1 MRLYYA
7 GCADISAF
15 DDDVFRRGAS
25 PCRPTFRRTC
35 RARPDLCM
43 SWFSWWRSSRSQAPL
58 AASGLRNV
66 ALDRGLARR
75 LAKPASTCAL
85 DCPPI
90 CRGKGA
96 TKPFRKPQSVLM
108 SFPSARQLRGDKGL
122 LHFGRIDS
130 VRHQPLCGGTC
141 IASDWRRPAGTRG
154 RAGELFESSSRGAQQ
169 RGDAGVARRPAFPG
183 LLRFARNDDA
193 GSTQMQYALEAER
206 IRSWKAGKAL

>member
-1 MRLYYA
+1 MCFVVELRHVVPRFDGHAGPARIFACHGSHGGVPPHPRRRLLHP
-7 GCADISAF
+7 GFGTLRSIEVSL
-15 DDDVFRRGAS
+15 GAS
-25 PCRPTFRRTC
+25 RNPLRP
-35 RARPDLCM
+35 AR
-43 SWFSWWRSSRSQAPL
+43 WI
-58 AASGLRNV
+58 
-66 ALDRGLARR
+66 ALQFAEAR
-75 LAKPASTCAL
+75 K
-85 DCPPI
+85 
-90 CRGKGA
+90 A

>member
-1 MRLYYA
+1 MMCFVVELRHVVPRFGVHGGPARTFACDGFHGGVPPDPRHRL
-7 GCADISAF
+7 
-15 DDDVFRRGAS
+15 
-25 PCRPTFRRTC
+25 
-35 RARPDLCM
+35 L
-43 SWFSWWRSSRSQAPL
+43 
-58 AASGLRNV
+58 ASGLRNV

-183 LLRFARNDDA
+183 LYVLAGCSLAALRLR
-193 GSTQMQYALEAER
+193 
-206 IRSWKAGKAL
+206 